1 MAGAQQWLL
10 SVLTVCVLCALAQAV
25 MPPGPVKGVGR
36 LVCGLVLLCTV
47 LSPLPGLDLEGNTR
61 WLEGWLEG
69 LEEQKRALEQQVGEE
84 RKVIIEESYAAY
96 IVDKAEELGLTC
108 TAQVFCREEA
118 GLYLPHWTEVSSPDS
133 QEAQQVLSQ
142 FIRQDLGVPLA
153 RQSYINQ
160 GEERSA

>member
-10 SVLTVCVLCALAQAV
+10 SVLTACVLCALAQAV

-47 LSPLPGLDLEGNTR
+47 LSPLPGLDLEGNAR
-61 WLEGWLEG
+61 WLDGWLEG
-69 LEEQKRALEQQVGEE
+69 LEEQKQALEEELDGE
-84 RKVIIEESYAAY
+84 RKVIIETSYAAY

-108 TAQVFCREEA
+108 TARVFCREED
-118 GLYLPHWTEVSSPDS
+118 GLYLPHWSEVSSPDS
-133 QEAQQVLSQ
+133 QRAQQALSQ
-142 FIRQDLGVPLA
+142 VIQQDLGIPLA

-160 GEERSA
+160 GEEQAI